1 MYNHPALRG
10 METFRKGIK
19 TVVSGTMLVGL
30 NVAGVTRLETP
41 TGRGLQA
48 GRSPRGMGLSGHA
61 FSTWASPSGM
71 GTHSIP
77 QEWRR
82 SRREYTFP
90 VGNTPFP
97 QGIHGGASATPA
109 SLKRIHPSLKEY
121 PLAGRDCAF
130 PEENETLPVNPLNL
144 AERARSGLTRR
155 TYAGTR
161 WPERWQPPTIAIN
174 GGTRST
180 KRQPSMCCGSQP
192 TMSGT
197 K

>member
-19 TVVSGTMLVGL
+19 TVVSGTMLASL
-30 NVAGVTRLETP
+30 DVAGVTRLETP

-48 GRSPRGMGLSGHA
+48 GWSPHGMGLSGHA
-61 FSTWASPSGM
+61 FSAWASPGGM
-71 GTHSIP
+71 GAHIP
-77 QEWRR
+77 SPRNGAV
-82 SRREYTFP
+82 P

-109 SLKRIHPSLKEY
+109 SLKRIHPSLKKY
-121 PLAGRDCAF
+121 PLPGRDCAF
-130 PEENETLPVNPLNL
+130 PEGNGTLPVNPLNI
-144 AERARSGLTRR
+144 EPCRPARSGLTRR

-161 WPERWQPPTIAIN
+161 RPERWQPPAITIN
-174 GGTRST
+174 GGTRSA

-192 TMSGT
+192 TISGT

>member
-10 METFRKGIK
+10 METFQKGIK
-19 TVVSGTMLVGL
+19 TVVSGTMLAGL
-30 NVAGVTRLETP
+30 NVAGVTRLKRP
-41 TGRGLQA
+41 QDA
-48 GRSPRGMGLSGHA
+48 GSRPAEARVE
-61 FSTWASPSGM
+61 WASPGM
-71 GTHSIP
+71 LFRHGFFRAAWVRIP
-77 QEWRR
+77 SPWNGAV
-82 SRREYTFP
+82 P

-174 GGTRST
+174 GGTRT
-180 KRQPSMCCGSQP
+180 AKCQPSMCRGSQP